1 MTGISTL
8 DNFVCGAP
16 FALIDNYS
24 VYRLKVPENRENEPT
39 AALEQVREVLV
50 AKAPTC
56 RSNWIVIRY
65 APIGPQAVD
74 HKCIFDDLH
83 ERLGKT
89 DSVMIVADVG
99 AGCSLALI
107 RKQGFKGLPSFDIT
121 CMTSELFA
129 FPRGPAQTHK
139 RVVLMVASCCRASK
153 TSMDIVPTPDGVHS
167 FEQIVAATEALSES
181 DLRLLRGAI
190 IVKPPALRTASDL
203 AVLRCL
209 PLLSDVRKDR
219 SAYNGSS
226 VRWFACKP
234 PCPVVPVRVLMN
246 LDQIGTRLREQTNNE
261 FEEFTLGQL
270 LVEPRILRR
279 YAVCIIGADSTSG
292 YGKSAYMKR
301 LGVQWSLQMSEIL
314 NTPRSMASVIWTNTL
329 EEMNE
334 LDVQPGTSICLD
346 EFCLSDRDACQ
357 YMSQNMLKVL
367 CDPTGSGNLRARAKN
382 VRLIGDTARLFTTN
396 ATTVAEWA
404 GTRLKFTAPL
414 LRKTIV
420 FIISRPL
427 VPPGWSELPEF
438 SSP

>member
-8 DNFVCGAP
+8 DTFVSGAP

-24 VYRLKVPENRENEPT
+24 VYRLQVPENRENEPT
-39 AALEQVREVLV
+39 TSWEQVRDVLV
-50 AKAPTC
+50 AKAPTS

-65 APIGPQAVD
+65 TPVGPQAVD

-83 ERLGKT
+83 ERLAKT
-89 DSVMIVADVG
+89 DSLLIVADIG
-99 AGCSLALI
+99 DGCSMALI
-107 RKQGFKGLPSFDIT
+107 RKQDMKSLPSFDIT
-121 CMTSELFA
+121 CMTRELFA

-139 RVVLMVASCCRASK
+139 RVVLMVASCCRGSK

-167 FEQIVAATEALSES
+167 FEQIVAATAALSDS
-181 DLRLLRGAI
+181 DLRLLRGSI
-190 IVKPPALRTASDL
+190 LVKPPAMRTPSDL

-209 PLLSDVRKDR
+209 PLLRDVRKDR

-234 PCPVVPVRVLMN
+234 PRPVVPVRMLMN

-261 FEEFTLGQL
+261 FEEFTVGQL
-270 LVEPRILRR
+270 LVEPRRR
-279 YAVCIIGADSTSG
+279 YAVCIMGADSTSG

-301 LGVQWSLQMSEIL
+301 LGLQWSLQMSQIL
-314 NTPRSMASVIWTNTL
+314 NTPRSSASVIWTNTL

-334 LDVQPGTSICLD
+334 LDIQLGTSICLD

-396 ATTVAEWA
+396 ATSVAEWA
-404 GTRLKFTAPL
+404 GARFKFTAPL
-414 LRKTIV
+414 LRKSIV
-420 FIISRPL
+420 FIINRPL
-427 VPPGWSELPEF
+427 VLPGWSERPDFNLP
-438 SSP
+438 